1 MKKQAPEPQEQRIQA
16 TPQEPRKFRYV
27 TPKGRGLDL
36 NGFSCG
42 QITEDRLNGPEGPN
56 LIKAIQNFERER
68 NVKVIGN
75 LILLK

>member
-1 MKKQAPEPQEQRIQA
+1 MKKQAPEPQEQTPA
-16 TPQEPRKFRYV
+16 PQEPRKFRYT
-27 TPKGRGLDL
+27 TPRGRGLDL

-42 QITEDRLNGPEGPN
+42 QITEERLNGPEGPN

-68 NVKVIGN
+68 NFKVIGN

>member
-1 MKKQAPEPQEQRIQA
+1 M
-16 TPQEPRKFRYV
+16 
-27 TPKGRGLDL
+27 DL

-42 QITEDRLNGPEGPN
+42 QITEERLNGPEGPN

-68 NVKVIGN
+68 NFKVIGN